1 MFIHMCIHVRTTMQI
16 KLLVS
21 QWAFRASQFSPKVIK
36 KEDFRETLPSLSV
49 IVEEENN
56 RNNESIVV
64 NKLRHS
70 CFVHV
75 FWMNA

>member
-1 MFIHMCIHVRTTMQI
+1 MSSIFLNLINEIHLKHSELLNFHQ
-16 KLLVS
+16 KLS
-21 QWAFRASQFSPKVIK
+21 KT
-36 KEDFRETLPSLSV
+36 EDFREIVTSLSV

-56 RNNESIVV
+56 RNNESIV

-75 FWMNA
+75 F